1 MPWRAAS
8 TFSASRLWSSSPRKS
23 TRCGR
28 WPTERPKQ
36 VIQAGFQRRY
46 SKFYQIAKVMVSKG
60 LIGNVTHI
68 AAQWHRNPGW
78 RIPPDP
84 ASERYRYWMIF
95 REYSAGLAGELGSH
109 QIDVASWM
117 FNTQPEYVI
126 GVGGQEFIRDGRD
139 IYDNIQLIYRYPRG
153 QKFTYSAISTNQ
165 HLPLFGGTRAEFGET
180 IMGTGGTIEIT
191 IGSDEDPSIA
201 LWYYEPRAALVTRGT
216 NYEEPPLIG
225 GATLGSTGNGRKGFP
240 LLLERDQMTG
250 EESFLGKEVKFLR
263 RWLYTQGID
272 LPRED
277 RNPVEVQMESFFDCC
292 RSGDSPKADLETGLR
307 NATAVILSNLAMDEG
322 RRVRFDE
329 IETRAAQSP
338 TRRGNKAQ
346 LNIPPAP

>member
-1 MPWRAAS
+1 
-8 TFSASRLWSSSPRKS
+8 
-23 TRCGR
+23 
-28 WPTERPKQ
+28 
-36 VIQAGFQRRY
+36 
-46 SKFYQIAKVMVSKG
+46 
-60 LIGNVTHI
+60 
-68 AAQWHRNPGW
+68 
-78 RIPPDP
+78 
-84 ASERYRYWMIF
+84 
-95 REYSAGLAGELGSH
+95 
-109 QIDVASWM
+109 
-117 FNTQPEYVI
+117 
-126 GVGGQEFIRDGRD
+126 
-139 IYDNIQLIYRYPRG
+139 
-153 QKFTYSAISTNQ
+153 
-165 HLPLFGGTRAEFGET
+165 
-180 IMGTGGTIEIT
+180 MGTGGTIEIT

-329 IETRAAQSP
+329 IENPGRTEAR
-338 TRRGNKAQ
+338 
-346 LNIPPAP
+346 PAR